1 LQYSGIVVTVAG
13 STLRDT
19 VTRLNALPGVE
30 VHQTDADRGKIVA
43 VLEGEALEE
52 HGNMLQRI
60 QDLPG
65 VITADLAC
73 HVDDPDDPDDPKEET
88 T

>member
-1 LQYSGIVVTVAG
+1 LQYSGIVVTVSPA
-13 STLRDT
+13 TLSDT

-30 VHQTDADRGKIVA
+30 IHQTDTDRGKIIA

-52 HGNMLQRI
+52 HGDMLRRI

-65 VITADLAC
+65 VVTADLAC
-73 HVDDPDDPDDPKEET
+73 HVDDPEDPDAPKEKT
-88 T
+88 P